1 MRELLIATSN
11 KGKIREIK
19 EILAGI
25 PYDIKTLADIDI
37 KEDIPETGKS
47 FEENAILKAKYAG
60 EKSGFLTLAEDSGL
74 EVDALAGKPGIY
86 SARYVEGTDED
97 RINKILGEL
106 KEFPKEKRTARFKAV
121 VAVYDPLENKVQI
134 FRGVSEGYIT
144 DIPSGDNGFGYDPIF
159 YNQDLNKTNEEMILE
174 KKNKVSPRFRA
185 ISQAKEFLLK
195 SIHRTNG
202 Y

>member
-60 EKSGFLTLAEDSGL
+60 GKSGLLTLAEDSGL

-121 VAVYDPLENKVQI
+121 VAVYDPLGNKAQI

-144 DIPSGDNGFGYDPIF
+144 DIPSGDYGFGYDPIF
-159 YNQDLNKTNEEMILE
+159 YNQDLNKTNAEMTLEE
-174 KKNKVSPRFRA
+174 KNKVSHRFRA

>member
-60 EKSGFLTLAEDSGL
+60 GKSGLLTLAEDSGL

-121 VAVYDPLENKVQI
+121 VAVYDP
-134 FRGVSEGYIT
+134 
-144 DIPSGDNGFGYDPIF
+144 IF
-159 YNQDLNKTNEEMILE
+159 YNQDLNKTNAEMTLEE
-174 KKNKVSPRFRA
+174 KNKVSHRFRA